1 MGVVSGVGWNCAGGD
16 VGTLNFRMGDM
27 GRNFGMGGVSGVGQ
41 KNGVRQKN
49 GLGLNILLFNHTL

>member
-16 VGTLNFRMGDM
+16 VGPLNFRMGDM

-49 GLGLNILLFNHTL
+49 GLG